1 MAKPLVSVVIPN
13 YNYANFLEEAIA
25 SVLAQT
31 YPNIEIIV
39 VDDGSSDN
47 SREVLKKYT
56 SQVKVIFQSNQGVS
70 VARNTGVAESKG
82 DLIAFLDADDIWLST
97 KVEKQVDLFTRDS
110 SLGLVHV
117 GVEEIDPNGRGLKI
131 RMDGAFGWVLEELL
145 LLRSSVLG
153 GGSGAMVW
161 REVFDNLGGFD
172 PRLSTSADWD
182 FYCRLARF
190 YPIGFVP
197 EILLKYRIHRTS
209 MHHNIDLME
218 HDMLIAFEKAFSEQV
233 NVSAKKCYGSLYR
246 MLAGSYFYAGKYSKC
261 LRYTLRSL
269 ITSPAEIG
277 YFLSYSLRQIK
288 RGSK

>member
-1 MAKPLVSVVIPN
+1 MVKPLVSVVIPN
-13 YNYANFLEEAIA
+13 YNYANFLQGAIE
-25 SVLAQT
+25 SVLSQT
-31 YPNIEIIV
+31 YPNIEIVV
-39 VDDGSSDN
+39 VDDGSVDN
-47 SREVLKKYT
+47 SKEVLERYT

-70 VARNTGVAESKG
+70 IARNTGVAESKG
-82 DLIAFLDADDIWLST
+82 DLIAFLDADDIWLPT
-97 KVEKQVDLFTRDS
+97 KVEKQVDLFTRDG

-117 GVEEIDPNGRGLKI
+117 GVEEIDQNGRRLRV
-131 RMDGAFGWVLEELL
+131 RMDGAFGWVFEELL

-153 GGSGAMVW
+153 AGSGAMVW

-182 FYCRLARF
+182 FYCRLARL

-197 EILLKYRIHRTS
+197 EVLLKYRIHSIS

-233 NVSAKKCYGSLYR
+233 SVNAKKCYGNLYR
-246 MLAGSYFYAGKYSKC
+246 MLAGSYFYAGNYSKC
-261 LRYTLRSL
+261 LKYTLKSL
-269 ITSPAEIG
+269 IKNPAEIS
-277 YFLSYSLRQIK
+277 YFLSYPLRQIK